1 MVPMF
6 GSGIMVG
13 VNHPHRF
20 GDPNCSFRIG
30 KLVIQTAHF
39 RAQNNSHTVKFSVS
53 EFKLLKC
60 VKRQTWWPINACYDH
75 LRSQSSIKPHS
86 LWGNPPEKCQ
96 WNCSN
101 QPQKRWYIL
110 LMVQKSGW
118 PNDVVNI
125 PLLTRGCK
133 ISSINNM
140 YIYTYW
146 FPIRI
151 NRSCK

>member
-1 MVPMF
+1 MVPIF

-60 VKRQTWWPINACYDH
+60 VKRQTYD
-75 LRSQSSIKPHS
+75 LNLASNLTVCGETLPKSVSGTV
-86 LWGNPPEKCQ
+86 LTNPK
-96 WNCSN
+96 
-101 QPQKRWYIL
+101 K
-110 LMVQKSGW
+110 G
-118 PNDVVNI
+118 D
-125 PLLTRGCK
+125 
-133 ISSINNM
+133 
-140 YIYTYW
+140 TY
-146 FPIRI
+146 
-151 NRSCK
+151 C